1 MLNDRW
7 TEWRYIPFN
16 KRELAEDVN
25 KSFSNVV
32 SCGQVERSNMAAIRK
47 NEARAEGAVVAQ
59 KKLNKNSFF
68 RKKPFFGS

>member
-47 NEARAEGAVVAQ
+47 NEARAERRCCFS
-59 KKLNKNSFF
+59 KKIE
-68 RKKPFFGS
+68 